1 MKKLLSLFL
10 ILLTAGTA
18 LAQNSGGSNE
28 QTSMPVLSYERIDDY
43 AVMVTI
49 TATDDDADIFY
60 RYSVNGNYNNLTVY
74 DHYDGPILF
83 EEPGYYVV
91 EAFATAPGK
100 DPSNAAVIQFEV
112 LEPPVPTEQTEAPVI
127 YVTSPD
133 DMIYIVEILNSDP
146 VGADIFYKV
155 GFWDD
160 STEDFTYYN
169 DFQPYAEPLV
179 FADPGSYMVEAYAI
193 APEKLQSETVMYT
206 IFIPERPEPPAVTEA
221 PVFYGYVI
229 DVDGKYAGYRVELI
243 PSEPSEIYYRT
254 LVSSDEDFY
263 DWTELTDWAMYTA
276 PLDFRTDGH
285 YRIEAYAVTEGKER
299 SYDCAYEFVVEMP
312 EVNYDFEEDGIF
324 YRIIGDGMVSV
335 TSETTNDYN
344 TSYSGDVVIP
354 DFVTHDGVTYQVCAI
369 AEKAFYGC
377 PVSSV
382 TIGDCVTTI
391 GERAF
396 CSCDALTEVVLG
408 DYVIEV
414 GNSAF
419 YSCNSL
425 SKLTIGSGVA
435 RIGNYAFYSCPLT
448 DVICKPATP
457 PVMAGSYCF
466 GCYNTAT
473 LHVHPAVANSYRAT
487 DYWNR
492 FGNIVAEKKVAPAPG
507 DVNGDGQLNV
517 SDVTTI
523 LNSLMNAN

>member
-100 DPSNAAVIQFEV
+100 DPSNAAVIEFEV
-112 LEPPVPTEQTEAPVI
+112 LEPPVPTEQTEAP
-127 YVTSPD
+127 
-133 DMIYIVEILNSDP
+133 
-146 VGADIFYKV
+146 IFY
-155 GFWDD
+155 G
-160 STEDFTYYN
+160 E
-169 DFQPYAEPLV
+169 
-179 FADPGSYMVEAYAI
+179 
-193 APEKLQSETVMYT
+193 
-206 IFIPERPEPPAVTEA
+206 
-221 PVFYGYVI
+221 VI
-229 DVDGKYAGYRVELI
+229 DVDGKYAGYMVQI
-243 PSEPSEIYYRT
+243 VPSEPSEIYYRT
-254 LVSSDEDFY
+254 LVLSDEDNW
-263 DWTELTDWAMYTA
+263 DWTVLTDWEMYTA

-285 YRIEAYAVTEGKER
+285 YRIEAYAVVEGKEP
-299 SYDCAYEFVVEMP
+299 SLYIAYEFVVEMP

-492 FGNIVAEKKVAPAPG
+492 FANIVAEKKVAPAPG

>member
-28 QTSMPVLSYERIDDY
+28 QTSTPVLSYEQIDGC

-83 EEPGYYVV
+83 EEPGYYAV

-112 LEPPVPTEQTEAPVI
+112 LEPPVPLEQTDAP
-127 YVTSPD
+127 
-133 DMIYIVEILNSDP
+133 M
-146 VGADIFYKV
+146 
-155 GFWDD
+155 
-160 STEDFTYYN
+160 
-169 DFQPYAEPLV
+169 
-179 FADPGSYMVEAYAI
+179 
-193 APEKLQSETVMYT
+193 
-206 IFIPERPEPPAVTEA
+206 
-221 PVFYGYVI
+221 FYGEVI
-229 DVDGKYAGYRVELI
+229 DVDGKYAGYMVQI
-243 PSEPSEIYYRT
+243 VPSEPSEIYYRT
-254 LVSSDEDFY
+254 LVLSDEDNW
-263 DWTELTDWAMYTA
+263 DWTVLTDWEMYTA

-285 YRIEAYAVTEGKER
+285 YRIEAYAVVEGKEP
-299 SYDCAYEFVVEMP
+299 SLYIAYEFVVEMP

-382 TIGDCVTTI
+382 AIGDCVTTI

-466 GCYNTAT
+466 RSYDTVT

-523 LNSLMNAN
+523 LNNLMNAN

>member
-49 TATDDDADIFY
+49 TATEDDADIFY

-112 LEPPVPTEQTEAPVI
+112 LEPPVPTEQTEAP
-127 YVTSPD
+127 
-133 DMIYIVEILNSDP
+133 
-146 VGADIFYKV
+146 IFY
-155 GFWDD
+155 G
-160 STEDFTYYN
+160 E
-169 DFQPYAEPLV
+169 
-179 FADPGSYMVEAYAI
+179 
-193 APEKLQSETVMYT
+193 
-206 IFIPERPEPPAVTEA
+206 
-221 PVFYGYVI
+221 VI
-229 DVDGKYAGYRVELI
+229 DVDGKYAGYMVQI
-243 PSEPSEIYYRT
+243 VPSEPSEIYYRT
-254 LVSSDEDFY
+254 LVLSDEDNW
-263 DWTELTDWAMYTA
+263 DWAVLTDWEMYNA

-285 YRIEAYAVTEGKER
+285 YRIEAYAVVEGKEP
-299 SYDCAYEFVVEMP
+299 SLYIAYEFVVEMP

>member
-1 MKKLLSLFL
+1 
-10 ILLTAGTA
+10 
-18 LAQNSGGSNE
+18 
-28 QTSMPVLSYERIDDY
+28 
-43 AVMVTI
+43 
-49 TATDDDADIFY
+49 
-60 RYSVNGNYNNLTVY
+60 
-74 DHYDGPILF
+74 
-83 EEPGYYVV
+83 
-91 EAFATAPGK
+91 
-100 DPSNAAVIQFEV
+100 
-112 LEPPVPTEQTEAPVI
+112 
-127 YVTSPD
+127 
-133 DMIYIVEILNSDP
+133 
-146 VGADIFYKV
+146 
-155 GFWDD
+155 
-160 STEDFTYYN
+160 
-169 DFQPYAEPLV
+169 
-179 FADPGSYMVEAYAI
+179 
-193 APEKLQSETVMYT
+193 
-206 IFIPERPEPPAVTEA
+206 
-221 PVFYGYVI
+221 
-229 DVDGKYAGYRVELI
+229 
-243 PSEPSEIYYRT
+243 
-254 LVSSDEDFY
+254 
-263 DWTELTDWAMYTA
+263 
-276 PLDFRTDGH
+276 
-285 YRIEAYAVTEGKER
+285 
-299 SYDCAYEFVVEMP
+299 MP

-396 CSCDALTEVVLG
+396 CSCDGLTEVVLG

-466 GCYNTAT
+466 RSYDTVT